1 MINLNDLKTF
11 LRISDNTL
19 DGFLL
24 GIIDMSVGRINNIC
38 RRNINYG
45 SRDDIIDGKEQ
56 DIIWLKDYPVEKVTA
71 IKYRIENSGFIYDL
85 FEGSNIQANIYLENR
100 SGKLILL
107 NGYRLPV
114 GSSNVKISY
123 FAGYMENAPVPDCE
137 IPADLKYIC
146 LLMSAQTFLKSF
158 QNAEDDFKRRVGLEA
173 YEKYV
178 KEATATETKISLK
191 YTEEDFDELLDRYKS
206 LRII

>member
-11 LRISDNTL
+11 LRISDNSL

-45 SRDDIIDGKEQ
+45 GRDDIIDGGGQ
-56 DIIWLKDYPVEKVTA
+56 DIIWLKDYPVERIIAV
-71 IKYRIENSGFIYDL
+71 KYRVNNSGFTYNL
-85 FEGSNIQANIYLENR
+85 FEGSNIDTNIYLENR
-100 SGKLILL
+100 SGKLIFL
-107 NGYRLPV
+107 NGYKLPA
-114 GSSNVKISY
+114 GNSNVKISY
-123 FAGYMENAPVPDCE
+123 FAGYMENAPVTECE

-158 QNAEDDFKRRVGLEA
+158 QNGEDEFKRRLGLEA
-173 YEKYV
+173 YEKYI
-178 KEATATETKISLK
+178 KEATAVETRISLK
-191 YTEEDFDELLDRYKS
+191 YTDEDFELLLDKYKS
-206 LRII
+206 LRIT

>member
-11 LRISDNTL
+11 LRIGDNTL

-45 SRDDIIDGKEQ
+45 GRDDIIDGNDQ
-56 DIIWLKDYPVEKVTA
+56 DIIWLKDYPVERVVSV
-71 IKYRIENSGFIYDL
+71 KYRVDNSGFIHNF
-85 FEGSNIQANIYLENR
+85 FEGSNIDDNIYLENR

-107 NGYRLPV
+107 NGYKLPD
-114 GSSNVKISY
+114 GNSNVKISY
-123 FAGYMENAPVPDCE
+123 FAGYMENAPVSDCE
-137 IPADLKYIC
+137 IPSDLKYVC

-158 QNAEDDFKRRVGLEA
+158 QNAEDEFKRRLGLDT

-178 KEATATETKISLK
+178 KEATATETRISLK
-191 YTEEDFDELLDRYKS
+191 YKDEDFDALLDRYKS
-206 LRII
+206 LRIT

>member
-19 DGFLL
+19 DGFLI

-45 SRDDIIDGKEQ
+45 SRDDIIDGNGQ
-56 DIIWLKDYPVEKVTA
+56 NIIWLKDYPVERIVSV
-71 IKYRIENSGFIYDL
+71 KYRVDNSGFIYNL
-85 FEGSNIQANIYLENR
+85 FEGSNIDINIYLENR

-107 NGYRLPV
+107 NGYKLPS
-114 GSSNVKISY
+114 GESNIKISY
-123 FAGYMENAPVPDCE
+123 FAGYMENAPVPACE
-137 IPADLKYIC
+137 IPSDLKYVC

-158 QNAEDDFKRRVGLEA
+158 QNSEDEFKRRLGVEA
-173 YEKYV
+173 YEKYI
-178 KEATATETKISLK
+178 KEATATETRISLR
-191 YTEEDFDELLDRYKS
+191 YTDEDFELLLDKYKS
-206 LRII
+206 LRIT